1 MENSFLVSY
10 LIFLPLLGSLVLLFI
25 NKSKED
31 LIKYFGLFVSTL
43 VFVISLIIYFNFD
56 SDSGEFQFIHKINWI
71 KNINVSYFVGVDG
84 LSLLLVLLTTF
95 LTPLTLISSWSAI
108 TKQIKEFT
116 FFMLVLEVGMI
127 GVFVSLDLFLFYVFW
142 EAMLIPMY
150 FIIGIWGGEQ
160 RIYASVKFF
169 LYTMFGSLLMLI
181 AIIWLAVNSVSV
193 LYIFQVIWWSFIL

>member
-10 LIFLPLLGSLVLLFI
+10 LILLPLLGSLVLLFI
-25 NKSKED
+25 NKSNEN
-31 LIKYFGLFVSTL
+31 LIKYFGLFISTL

-56 SDSGEFQFIHKINWI
+56 SDNGEFQFIHKINWI

-95 LTPLTLISSWSAI
+95 LTPLTLLSSWSAI
-108 TKQIKEFT
+108 TKQVKEFT

-150 FIIGIWGGEQ
+150 FIIVIFLPL
-160 RIYASVKFF
+160 FF
-169 LYTMFGSLLMLI
+169 H
-181 AIIWLAVNSVSV
+181 
-193 LYIFQVIWWSFIL
+193 